1 MFVFHVWILHNGLML
16 FDKRKA
22 RTRKNNFTE
31 EIYFDSTFLISEKHI
46 TLYVQYCCDYY
57 LIINIFN
64 DQFNSPNKIEH
75 KHSVERILH

>member
-1 MFVFHVWILHNGLML
+1 MFVFYVWILHNGLCCL
-16 FDKRKA
+16 INAKQEQEK
-22 RTRKNNFTE
+22 TILQKE
-31 EIYFDSTFLISEKHI
+31 YKFDSTFLISEKHI
-46 TLYVQYCCDYY
+46 YVQYYRDYY

>member
-46 TLYVQYCCDYY
+46 TLYVQYYCDYY